1 MKIETYNAI
10 RGKERKEN
18 PQMALF
24 SAKNRVFE
32 LKKNKS
38 KVKNAWK
45 KEARKYS

>member
-1 MKIETYNAI
+1 MTRETYQAI
-10 RGKERKEN
+10 KGKERKEN

-24 SAKNRVFE
+24 STKNRVFE

-45 KEARKYS
+45 KEARKYY

>member
-1 MKIETYNAI
+1 MTRDTYKAI
-10 RGKERKEN
+10 KGKERQSN

-24 SAKNRVFE
+24 SSKNRVFE

-45 KEARKYS
+45 KEARKYY